1 MTKSEYIPLY
11 SFCFYCYLIS
21 KWLLQLE
28 YIMNYLQQ
36 LKRIRDLTSELVTD
50 MVLNNPSLDE
60 TSIQLIKH
68 RQELDKIIDAL
79 VECDAGDDNA

>member
-1 MTKSEYIPLY
+1 
-11 SFCFYCYLIS
+11 
-21 KWLLQLE
+21 
-28 YIMNYLQQ
+28 MNYLQQ

-79 VECDAGDDNA
+79 VEFDAGDDNA

>member
-1 MTKSEYIPLY
+1 MRHSKSKE
-11 SFCFYCYLIS
+11 
-21 KWLLQLE
+21 LLQLE

-79 VECDAGDDNA
+79 VEFDAGDDNA